1 MKKVFLLLIAAS
13 GALSAIAQTPGAE
26 GYTNNG
32 HRKFTRDSVLMRWVL
47 DINLLGGALTQDMTT
62 QNTLANYNNVIA
74 GVSNTGGNLK
84 FTNGLSYGF
93 DAQLGYF
100 FGHSCHFGIGTGF
113 MYLQQQGDVTAS
125 SPFHIEYQATD
136 NQGNT
141 FRQLVTSSAPVKEN
155 LQIGTMNIPVL
166 LKYKARF
173 SKRFGFAADAGAL
186 INIQERNSYTSKA
199 TFDYEAIYQYTPN
212 TTTKNGLPTH
222 YDNGE
227 TPGTSDVFY
236 TKAAYVASDVYPTV
250 QDYFSKLH
258 NNGYNVGLG
267 VKPNNN
273 SGSVSYMQGSV
284 GFLVQPSLN
293 YFFSDMVA
301 LNVGVYYLYQPFKNT
316 TNSGN
321 TGYMLTNK
329 TGDYSSVLNTASA
342 ANSQSYGINLG
353 LRFFFG
359 KSKDSDGDGIP
370 DKNDWCPHVYGLAQF
385 HGCPDSDG
393 DGIPDN
399 EDSCVHVPGI
409 AKFHGCP
416 DSDGDGIPDKDD
428 ACPYQAGPIQFH
440 GCPDR
445 DGDGI
450 PDKDDLCPDKPGLAQ
465 FHGCP
470 DTDGDGIPDNEDA
483 CPTVAGPAENHGCP
497 YAPKAPAQDETKV
510 STPIMFEVN
519 RTVIHKSSYPIL
531 EEAVKLLNEDK
542 SSYII
547 VDGYTDIT
555 GKPAYNKT
563 LSLKRANAVKAHLI
577 KLGIS
582 ARRVKVVG
590 HGAKSPAASNDT
602 EEGRMENR
610 RAVMHLNVGE

>member
-13 GALSAIAQTPGAE
+13 GALSAIAQAPAPE

-32 HRKFTRDSVLMRWVL
+32 HRKYTKDSALMRWVV
-47 DINLLGGALTQDMTT
+47 DVNLLGGALTQDLTT
-62 QNTLANYNNVIA
+62 KSTLANYNNNI
-74 GVSNTGGNLK
+74 GSLSNTGGNLK
-84 FTNGLSYGF
+84 FTNGSSYGF

-100 FGHSCHFGIGTGF
+100 FGHSCHFGIGAGF
-113 MYLQQQGDVTAS
+113 MYLQQQGDVTMS
-125 SPFHIEYQATD
+125 NNFHVEYQSTD

-141 FRQLVTSSAPVKEN
+141 FRQLITSTQPVQEQ
-155 LQIGTMNIPVL
+155 LQVSNMNIPIL
-166 LKYKARF
+166 LKYKTRF
-173 SKRFGFAADAGAL
+173 SKRFGFTADAGAL
-186 INIQERNSYTSKA
+186 INIQERNSYTTNA
-199 TFDYEAIYQYTPN
+199 AFNYEAIYAYAGTGDN
-212 TTTKNGLPTH
+212 RTTV
-222 YDNGE
+222 YDNSP
-227 TPGTSDVFY
+227 TPGANDVLY
-236 TKAAYVASDVYPTV
+236 TIAAHNATNSV
-250 QDYFSKLH
+250 QSLTDYFNQLH
-258 NNGYNVGLG
+258 NVGGYNVGLG

-273 SGSVSYMQGSV
+273 SGAVSYMQGSV
-284 GFLVQPSLN
+284 GFLVQPSVN
-293 YFFSDMVA
+293 YFFSDNVA

-321 TGYMLTNK
+321 SSYMLTNK
-329 TGDYSSVLNTASA
+329 LGDYSSTLNTVSAS
-342 ANSQSYGINLG
+342 NNQSYGINVG

-359 KSKDSDGDGIP
+359 KTKDSDGDGIP

-385 HGCPDSDG
+385 HGCPDIDG

-428 ACPYQAGPIQFH
+428 ACPYQAGPVSTH

-465 FHGCP
+465 FQGCP
-470 DTDGDGIPDNEDA
+470 DTDGDGVPDNIDQ
-483 CPTVAGPAENHGCP
+483 CPTVPGPADNHGCP
-497 YAPKAPAQDETKV
+497 YPPKVAEDEVKV
-510 STPIMFEVN
+510 TTPIMFEVN
-519 RTVIHKSSYPIL
+519 RTVIHKSSYPVL
-531 EEAVKLLNEDK
+531 DEAVKLLNEDK

-555 GKPAYNKT
+555 GKPAYNKA
-563 LSLKRANAVKAHLI
+563 LSLKRANAVKAQLI
-577 KLGIS
+577 KMGIS
-582 ARRVKVVG
+582 VRRIKIVG
-590 HGAKSPAASNDT
+590 HGSKSPAASNDT